1 MNKKAIID
9 IKNLMQKIDLRFR
22 NYISNKITLGFIYY
36 YSGIKDIPWIIGTE
50 HEFHMLTPITD
61 VKTFRMLQP

>member
-9 IKNLMQKIDLRFR
+9 IKNSMQKIDLIFR
-22 NYISNKITLGFIYY
+22 NYISDKITLGYIYY
-36 YSGIKDIPWIIGTE
+36 YSGIKDIPWIIGTK